1 MVRSFLLTVVLLSL
15 LACTDSDPRPAVIAY
30 VSHDLI
36 FSEPILREFERQTG
50 IDVRIVGD
58 TEATKTTGLAL
69 RLLASKENPVA
80 DVFWNNEVMRTVQL
94 ADAGLFSSHV
104 PPSAVGLPSDQ
115 CDAAGRWVGFA
126 ARARVL
132 LYNRELVGDGPVP
145 ATLQELT
152 EERFRGKVAIANPLF
167 GTTATHV
174 AALFA
179 SWGESRAKEWL
190 LALKANDVVVTS
202 GNAMARN
209 MVRDGRIPF
218 CLTDT
223 DDANGALLSGAPV
236 EMVYLDQG
244 GADHDDKD
252 GGGGDSDAL
261 GTLLIPNTV
270 ALVRGGPNPEAGKR
284 LVEFIA
290 SREVEEKLAKS
301 RAAQMPL
308 RDNVAPYG
316 ERFDRTRIKTMKVNW
331 SRVMGEIDT
340 SARFVKDVFLK

>member
-1 MVRSFLLTVVLLSL
+1 MNLRSVLPSILLLSL

-115 CDAAGRWVGFA
+115 CDTAGRWVGFA

-244 GADHDDKD
+244 DDRDDVSGD
-252 GGGGDSDAL
+252 GEVGPL

-301 RAAQMPL
+301 TAAQMPL
-308 RDNVAPYG
+308 RADVPPYG